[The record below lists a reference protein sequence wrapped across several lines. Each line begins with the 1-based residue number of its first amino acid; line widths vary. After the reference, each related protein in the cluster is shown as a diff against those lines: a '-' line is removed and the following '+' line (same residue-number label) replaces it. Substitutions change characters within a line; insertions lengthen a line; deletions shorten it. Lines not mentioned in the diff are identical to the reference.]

1 MSHRLRGIDIY
12 SQLSICGASL
22 YLGAF
27 LLSGRACIV
36 GSNSNRFISKLVVT
50 MFVFG
55 VYLFNLL
62 GRSVWAF
69 SHIYVR
75 IGWISALFMGFLA
88 FVVFEEIE
96 DEMKNE
102 GERIYNNR
110 IPHDQYTV

>member
-1 MSHRLRGIDIY
+1 MSHRLDIY
-12 SQLSICGASL
+12 SQILICVASL
-22 YLGAF
+22 YLGTF

-36 GSNSNRFISKLVVT
+36 GSNTNRFVSKLVVT
-50 MFVFG
+50 VFVFG

-62 GRSVWAF
+62 GRSVWVF
-69 SHIYVR
+69 SEIYVR